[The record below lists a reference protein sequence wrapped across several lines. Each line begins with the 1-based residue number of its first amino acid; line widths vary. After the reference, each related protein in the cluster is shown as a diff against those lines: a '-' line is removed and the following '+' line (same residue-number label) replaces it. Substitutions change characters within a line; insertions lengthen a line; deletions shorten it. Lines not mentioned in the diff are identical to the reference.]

1 MSCTSQ
7 ADTCRERAIKAA
19 KRLQLAST
27 LGSQTHARVFCVVT
41 FTPFG
46 VCTCEK
52 ISRED
57 ERDEETISTTLLESD
72 NYPVLSVSIK
82 TFAHQ
87 LELGTGGSAWLHV
100 FKPKEA
106 RQAQCETKPEATTEH
121 TQSLRRHC
129 QV

>member
-1 MSCTSQ
+1 M
-7 ADTCRERAIKAA
+7 
-19 KRLQLAST
+19 L
-27 LGSQTHARVFCVVT
+27 VFWCVVT

-106 RQAQCETKPEATTEH
+106 RQAQCETKPEATTRQNIH
-121 TQSLRRHC
+121 KVSADTAKCDNDSVHC
-129 QV
+129 C